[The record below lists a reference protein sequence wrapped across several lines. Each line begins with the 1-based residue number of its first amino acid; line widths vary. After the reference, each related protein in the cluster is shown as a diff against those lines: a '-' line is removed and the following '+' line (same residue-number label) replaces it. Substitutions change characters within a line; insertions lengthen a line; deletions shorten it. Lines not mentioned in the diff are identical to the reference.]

1 MAKLCPPSM
10 AFMLYNPV
18 RKFFTNRIRI
28 IRNAGI
34 TTDSVVLE
42 VGCGNGFFTEVL
54 AQIARKVIAVEVQ
67 GDMAKKLSM
76 NLGQSAPSP
85 SVEIYVEDIS
95 ELSLPTES
103 IDVAF
108 LYYSFH
114 EIKKQ
119 DAASAVIA
127 RAVKS
132 GGILA
137 LYEPTIE
144 VGSKAMDQSI
154 GMFEKHGFT
163 SPFKQGKTLFTRQAL
178 MVKSEL

>member
-18 RKFFTNRIRI
+18 RKFFTNRISI
-28 IRNAGI
+28 IRDAGI

-54 AQIARKVIAVEVQ
+54 GQIARKVIAVEVQ
-67 GDMAKKLSM
+67 GDMAEKLSM
-76 NLGQSAPSP
+76 NLGQTAPSP

-95 ELSLPTES
+95 KLSLPTGGV
-103 IDVAF
+103 DVAF

-114 EIKKQ
+114 EIQKQ
-119 DAASAVIA
+119 DAASAIIA

-154 GMFEKHGFT
+154 SMFEKHGFT
-163 SPFKQGKTLFTRQAL
+163 SPFKKGKTLFTRQAL